1 MKLDCHICCASELEN
16 LKTEDLT
23 LTDILYCDNCG
34 LVQIEMK
41 KLREDK
47 HA

>member
-1 MKLDCHICCASELEN
+1 MKLECQVCGASELSN

-34 LVQIEMK
+34 LIKVEMSK
-41 KLREDK
+41 VLGEEK
-47 HA
+47 